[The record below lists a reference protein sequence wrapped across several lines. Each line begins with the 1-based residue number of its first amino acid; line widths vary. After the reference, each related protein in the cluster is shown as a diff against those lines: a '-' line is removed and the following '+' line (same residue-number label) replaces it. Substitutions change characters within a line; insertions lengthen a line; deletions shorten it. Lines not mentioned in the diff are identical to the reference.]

1 MLIYTDHLILRH
13 ISPILML
20 IYTDR
25 YISLILMLVYA
36 DHLIFPSHPPIL
48 MLIYADHPIF
58 PSHPPILMLVYADH
72 RISPFEGGWGDV
84 FDVLFKGAIF
94 NHPPTNKSPH

>member
-48 MLIYADHPIF
+48 MLIYADH
-58 PSHPPILMLVYADH
+58 

-84 FDVLFKGAIF
+84 LFKRCDVL
-94 NHPPTNKSPH
+94 